1 MCTGR
6 RPVHAT
12 ISSMKSSMRTKLEQL
27 AKRLD
32 EIDVHLSDEH
42 GARDMNRFRTLGQER
57 V

>member
-1 MCTGR
+1 MWTGR

-42 GARDMNRFRTLGQER
+42 GRAT
-57 V
+57 